1 MIFVKAYTIVTPGEL
16 LSDNG
21 KGGNG
26 TYIEGNKVYSK
37 YFGNAIVNNDFVN
50 VVPINGVYIPQEGDD
65 VIGRVMEVN
74 DTYWVIDID
83 APYYTRLS
91 ITEANVRERIADL
104 STLMDIDD
112 IVYARVLRVS
122 KDKSLNLTMRN
133 GRYGKL
139 PSGMIVKIN
148 PLRTARVIGKEGS
161 MIKMIKDYTNCE
173 ILVGSNG
180 IIWLNGEVSGMTA
193 ASSAIKLIDE
203 EYYSQGLTEKVKNL
217 LEYVRG
223 KV

>member
-1 MIFVKAYTIVTPGEL
+1 MTSIGNYTIVVPGEF
-16 LSDNG
+16 LSDSG
-21 KGGNG
+21 KAGSG
-26 TYIEGNKVYSK
+26 TYIEGKNIYSK
-37 YFGNAIVNNDFVN
+37 YFGNVVWNNDIIN
-50 VVPINGVYIPQEGDD
+50 VIPINGIYIPQEGDNI
-65 VIGRVMEVN
+65 IGRVMEVN

-91 ITEANVRERIADL
+91 IMEANIRERVQDI
-104 STLMDIDD
+104 STIMDIND
-112 IVYARVLRVS
+112 IIYARVFHVS
-122 KDKSLNLTMRN
+122 RDKSISLTMKN

-173 ILVGSNG
+173 VLVGSNG
-180 IIWLNGEVSGMTA
+180 VIWLNGTADGMAA

-203 EYYSQGLTEKVKNL
+203 EYYSQGLTEKVRDL